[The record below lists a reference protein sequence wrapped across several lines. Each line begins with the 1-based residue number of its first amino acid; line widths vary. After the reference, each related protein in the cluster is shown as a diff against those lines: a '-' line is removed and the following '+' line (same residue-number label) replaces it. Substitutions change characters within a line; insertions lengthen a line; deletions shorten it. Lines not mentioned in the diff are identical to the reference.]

1 MERRLN
7 APINHSIQ
15 TVIQMVSVL
24 YLLVWSVAPPLQM
37 DLIFRLLALG
47 LAFVWFV
54 IEFLR
59 HFEFTMMQIWCA
71 LFMFAVAAIGYF
83 SRGFDGV
90 MSEIAVYM
98 MVLAFFI
105 NIYSTD
111 NWQSYRIV
119 VPITLGLLC
128 FFNFRTYSALV
139 QDTTLARRLVRD
151 SEELYVFMRQGV
163 GGYGLVYPQVCIAP
177 VVYAW
182 ALKSFEHN
190 KFYTLLGAVWSV
202 SFWMVL
208 NLAGYS
214 IAIITSAIA
223 LVVLLFYRRQ
233 SVLPAFFI
241 AAGLILAMVLLL
253 VYVEGFRN
261 LVLQIFEGTKIVRKI
276 EDLLSTAEGETA
288 DSFATR
294 AERYWWSLESC
305 LQYPLIGGRLFG
317 ARIGGHSELLD
328 TFAQYGVWG
337 GVPVA
342 FMIFYTPNAFKAS
355 SPSIT
360 VRATANA
367 HIMAISLFSLFD
379 PFVFQVYFPLMVLCP
394 IMYSDIYKW
403 RTREYEYSLDS
414 QSDSA

>member
-1 MERRLN
+1 MEKSLSE
-7 APINHSIQ
+7 PKTHSFQ
-15 TVIQMVSVL
+15 TIIQMVSVL

-37 DLIFRLLALG
+37 DMIFRLLALG

-54 IEFLR
+54 IEFFR

-71 LFMFAVAAIGYF
+71 LFMAAVAIFGYF
-83 SRGFDGV
+83 SRGIDGV
-90 MSEIAVYM
+90 MGEIAIYM

-105 NIYSTD
+105 NMYSSD
-111 NWQSYRIV
+111 NWQNYRLA
-119 VPITLGLLC
+119 VPITLALLC
-128 FFNFRTYSALV
+128 FFNFRTYSALAA
-139 QDTTLARRLVRD
+139 DATIARRLVRD
-151 SEELYVFMRQGV
+151 SEELYVYMRQGV

-182 ALKSFEHN
+182 TLKTLEHN
-190 KFYTLLGAVWSV
+190 KFFSLLGAVWSV

-208 NLAGYS
+208 ILAGYS
-214 IAIITSAIA
+214 IAIITSAVA
-223 LVVLLFYRRQ
+223 LLVLLFYRRQ

-241 AAGLILAMVLLL
+241 SAGIILVMVLML
-253 VYVEGFRN
+253 VYAEGFRN
-261 LVLQIFEGTKIVRKI
+261 LVLQIFEGTKVVRKI

-294 AERYWWSLESC
+294 AERYWWSLQTC

-317 ARIGGHSELLD
+317 ARVGGHSELLD
-328 TFAQYGVWG
+328 TFARYGVWG
-337 GVPVA
+337 GVPTA
-342 FMIFYTPNAFKAS
+342 FMIFYPPNAFKAS

-403 RTREYEYSLDS
+403 RTREYDYSLDG
-414 QSDSA
+414 

>member
-1 MERRLN
+1 
-7 APINHSIQ
+7 
-15 TVIQMVSVL
+15 
-24 YLLVWSVAPPLQM
+24 
-37 DLIFRLLALG
+37 
-47 LAFVWFV
+47 
-54 IEFLR
+54 
-59 HFEFTMMQIWCA
+59 
-71 LFMFAVAAIGYF
+71 
-83 SRGFDGV
+83 
-90 MSEIAVYM
+90 
-98 MVLAFFI
+98 
-105 NIYSTD
+105 
-111 NWQSYRIV
+111 
-119 VPITLGLLC
+119 
-128 FFNFRTYSALV
+128 
-139 QDTTLARRLVRD
+139 
-151 SEELYVFMRQGV
+151 MRQGV

-328 TFAQYGVWG
+328 TFAQAVEEGRKMDMLLIPYEEARGMKAAREAVAAVAGKRSLGIYIGPEG
-337 GVPVA
+337 GFDQAEVDLAREAGALP
-342 FMIFYTPNAFKAS
+342 
-355 SPSIT
+355 
-360 VRATANA
+360 
-367 HIMAISLFSLFD
+367 ISLGRRIL
-379 PFVFQVYFPLMVLCP
+379 
-394 IMYSDIYKW
+394 
-403 RTREYEYSLDS
+403 RTETAGMALLAILGFALEEDEE
-414 QSDSA
+414 A